1 MDLKEKVF
9 GFPGRAKSFLR
20 EKHEKNPYFAK
31 KATGKLAHYAWAIFR
46 TLLLIGLS
54 FIIIY
59 PVIYMFSMGFRV
71 PEEVMDPSVVWI
83 PRTLTLNNFKMT
95 IDLMKYWDALKQT
108 VLFSIL
114 SSLLAVASC
123 AITGYGFAR
132 FKFKGKKFL
141 FVLVLLMVII
151 PSQTTII
158 PQFIQFR
165 YFDFFGIGKIVQLIT
180 GKLWSTNI
188 LDTGWSLYLPAI
200 FANGIRAGIMIYI
213 FRQFFRGLPKEL
225 EDAAYIDGCGP
236 VRTFIQIM
244 IPLSS
249 AAFITVFLFS
259 FVWYWNDYYVSGMF
273 FSNIGTVSVRLSGLR
288 SLLSMSQASV
298 SFDPYSIITYMQ
310 AGCLLTI
317 APPLIVYIIFQ
328 RFFTQSIEKT
338 GIVG

>member
-1 MDLKEKVF
+1 MSFKTAIT
-9 GFPGRAKSFLR
+9 GIPGKIKDKIEDTRTN
-20 EKHEKNPYFAK
+20 NPYILK
-31 KATGKLAHYAWAIFR
+31 KGAGKAAHIAWAIFR
-46 TLLLIGLS
+46 TLLLVGLS

-59 PVIYMFSMGFRV
+59 PVIYMFSMGFRI

-83 PRTLTLNNFKMT
+83 PKTLTLDNFKNT
-95 IDLMKYWDALKQT
+95 IELMKYWDALKQT

-114 SSLLAVASC
+114 SSLLAVISC

-132 FKFKGKKFL
+132 FKFKGKGFL
-141 FVLVLLMVII
+141 FTIVLLMVII

-165 YFDFFGIGKIVQLIT
+165 YFDYFGIGKIAQLFT
-180 GKLWSTNI
+180 GKLMSTNI
-188 LDTGWSLYLPAI
+188 LDSGWALYLPAM

-236 VRTFIQIM
+236 IRTFIQIM

-273 FSNIGTVSVRLSGLR
+273 FSNIGTVSVRLSGLS

-298 SFDPYSIITYMQ
+298 SYDPYSVITYMQ

-317 APPLIVYIIFQ
+317 APPLIIYIIFQ

>member
-9 GFPGRAKSFLR
+9 GFPGRAKNFIR
-20 EKHEKNPYFAK
+20 EKHEKNPYVAK
-31 KATGKLAHYAWAIFR
+31 KASAKLAHIAWAVFR

-59 PVIYMFSMGFRV
+59 PVIYMVSMGFRV
-71 PEEVMDPSVVWI
+71 SEEVMDPSVVWI
-83 PRTLTLNNFKMT
+83 PKTLTLDNFKMT

-180 GKLWSTNI
+180 GRLWSTNI

-236 VRTFIQIM
+236 IRTFIQIM

>member
-1 MDLKEKVF
+1 MNFKELVT
-9 GFPGRAKSFLR
+9 GFPQKVKDYVDNTRVT
-20 EKHEKNPYFAK
+20 NPYLVK
-31 KATGKLAHYAWAIFR
+31 KATGKVASFAWSIFR

-59 PVIYMFSMGFRV
+59 PLIYMISMGFRV
-71 PEEVMDPSVVWI
+71 PEEVMDPSVVWV
-83 PRTLTLNNFKMT
+83 PRTLTLDNFKTTME
-95 IDLMKYWDALKQT
+95 LMKYGDSLKQT
-108 VLFSIL
+108 MLFSVL

-132 FKFKGKKFL
+132 FKFKGRGFL
-141 FVLVLLMVII
+141 WVMALLMVIV
-151 PSQTTII
+151 PAQTTII

-165 YFDFFGIGKIVQLIT
+165 YFDYFGIGKIVQLFT
-180 GKLWSTNI
+180 GKLLSTNI
-188 LDTGWSLYLPAI
+188 LDTGWALYLPAM

-236 VRTFIQIM
+236 IRTFIQIM

-259 FVWYWNDYYVSGMF
+259 FVWYWNDYYFAGMF
-273 FSNIGTVSVRLSGLR
+273 FSNIGTVSVRLTGLS
-288 SLLSMSQASV
+288 SLLGASQASV
-298 SFDPYSIITYMQ
+298 SYDPYSVITFMQ

-317 APPLIVYIIFQ
+317 APPLVIYIIFQ
-328 RFFTQSIEKT
+328 KFFTSSIERT